1 MLLSSPFP
9 GKTARGLGARRVKA
23 KFIVEVGVF
32 RVSSTFGVWCLGL
45 QLLTRY
51 LLKRYV
57 LRGFA
62 GSLDGILGE
71 LGMQGSRIRLGAYG
85 FRLNRFESWHSFPK
99 QRLHDGSLTPKP

>member
-9 GKTARGLGARRVKA
+9 GKTAGGLGARRVKT
-23 KFIVEVGVF
+23 KFIVEFGVF
-32 RVSSTFGVWCLGL
+32 QVSSTFGVWCLGL

-57 LRGFA
+57 LCGFA

-71 LGMQGSRIRLGAYG
+71 LGMLGSRIRLVYG

-99 QRLHDGSLTPKP
+99 QRLHDGALTPKP